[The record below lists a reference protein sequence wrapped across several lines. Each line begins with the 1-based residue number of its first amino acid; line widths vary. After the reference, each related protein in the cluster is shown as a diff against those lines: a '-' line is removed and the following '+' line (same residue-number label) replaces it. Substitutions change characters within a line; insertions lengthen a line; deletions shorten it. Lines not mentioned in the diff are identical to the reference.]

1 MDLASQTTALEF
13 SNEDLNDIRK
23 IVKSLKESGLL
34 IKDVSETVENKAN
47 EQKEG
52 FLGMLAAI
60 LGASLLGNFL
70 AGKGVVR
77 GVDGVIRTGEGVIR
91 VGE

>member
-34 IKDVSETVENKAN
+34 IRDVSETVENKAN

-60 LGASLLGNFL
+60 LGVSLLGNLL

>member
-1 MDLASQTTALEF
+1 M
-13 SNEDLNDIRK
+13 NDIRK

-34 IKDVSETVENKAN
+34 IRDVSETVENKAN

-52 FLGMLAAI
+52 FLGMLPAI
-60 LGASLLGNFL
+60 LGVSLLGNLL

-77 GVDGVIRTGEGVIR
+77 GVDGVIRTSEGVIR
-91 VGE
+91 VGEWQDL

>member
-1 MDLASQTTALEF
+1 
-13 SNEDLNDIRK
+13 
-23 IVKSLKESGLL
+23 
-34 IKDVSETVENKAN
+34 
-47 EQKEG
+47 
-52 FLGMLAAI
+52 MLAAI
-60 LGASLLGNFL
+60 LVASLLGNLL